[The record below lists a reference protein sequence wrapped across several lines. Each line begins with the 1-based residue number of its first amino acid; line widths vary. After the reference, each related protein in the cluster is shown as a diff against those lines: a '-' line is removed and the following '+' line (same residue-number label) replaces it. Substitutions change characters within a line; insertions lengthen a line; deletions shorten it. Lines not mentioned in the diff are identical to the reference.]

1 MMLDLHELAIERS
14 LAFHR
19 EIAQRLVRD
28 ATVLDRARERVRGW
42 MAEKPDRPYVRR
54 WAGILAG
61 TTESVAAFLVDG
73 SESAQ
78 ELRQS
83 SPFAGVLDP
92 QERWRIWRET
102 RDVCASRR

>member
-1 MMLDLHELAIERS
+1 MDLHELATERS

-42 MAEKPDRPYVRR
+42 MAENPDRPYVGR
-54 WAGILAG
+54 WARILAG
-61 TTESVAAFLVDG
+61 TPESVASFLVDG
-73 SESAQ
+73 SERAR

-83 SPFAGVLDP
+83 SPFAGVLNP

-102 RDVCASRR
+102 RDVYASRR